1 MQLVNEIR
9 RTLSYDRSHRVPC
22 IILVSYSLKK
32 TNTRFLSMVLWA
44 GCIEAKRLAVQLKRS
59 FKWRYS
65 TSWGKAVLT
74 GWHSRHIKEMK
85 EQLCSLQAAL
95 CVVFLWFEQVTDA
108 YKTIQFINLDYFW
121 LDVKNCVHLSI
132 GTTLTWKWAKCLEV
146 ISK

>member
-32 TNTRFLSMVLWA
+32 TNTRFLSMCCGQDV
-44 GCIEAKRLAVQLKRS
+44 LKRKDWQFS
-59 FKWRYS
+59 SKGHLSEVYG

-85 EQLCSLQAAL
+85 EQLRSLQAAL
-95 CVVFLWFEQVTDA
+95 CLVFLWFEQVSDA
-108 YKTIQFINLDYFW
+108 YKTIKFINLNYLW
-121 LDVKNCVHLSI
+121 LDEWLLKIVC
-132 GTTLTWKWAKCLEV
+132 
-146 ISK
+146 ISL